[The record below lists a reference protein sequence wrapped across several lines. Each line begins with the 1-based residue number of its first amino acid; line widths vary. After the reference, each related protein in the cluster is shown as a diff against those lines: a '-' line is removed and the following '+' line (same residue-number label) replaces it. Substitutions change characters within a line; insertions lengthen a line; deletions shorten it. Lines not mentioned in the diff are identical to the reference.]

1 LKSVISRWNVLN
13 IGAICE
19 GIKSQLGEKFKFY
32 ILGGGGDLKLQAK
45 TEDTDRLGPAR
56 RESPKAVAHLKALIG
71 SNRPQ
76 ADILLWEV

>member
-1 LKSVISRWNVLN
+1 LN

-45 TEDTDRLGPAR
+45 TEEIGR
-56 RESPKAVAHLKALIG
+56 AH
-71 SNRPQ
+71 
-76 ADILLWEV
+76 V